1 MIDVQKT
8 LDQVMQIVGLSSLR
22 AMVLCAA
29 LISGIQSHA
38 GPLQALS
45 NVELTLFGQEA
56 WVRGTLP
63 AIVVAEGAALEI
75 GIPETARLASV
86 RARLVDPINVESFEL
101 SRMPHSTSSFLE
113 AALGE
118 AVHIRQ
124 GPDRASVEGVLVASS
139 PLMVQTREGLQ
150 NAQFEDLIFPALSL
164 NDRSSIK
171 MTLSGDGPLEGQLQY
186 AADGLSWKAIYDL
199 RYFPERRRVFIEPWA
214 QISNTTSQSFQDA
227 SLALNAGELNRIDRP
242 LPAQPEFSR
251 MSLAASE
258 DLAMS
263 ERQSTG
269 LYHQW
274 QLRQRVDLP
283 SRSDIKVALQ
293 APFEA
298 EAEVFYRIKSQVQS
312 YRPEADSRAVT
323 VPGFLRVTPASIE
336 DEGAAP
342 IAAGL
347 ARVFNVTAQDEEFF
361 QGEDRVSTVQRGKP
375 FEVALGQAF
384 DIRLRRKITGFRVL
398 GNRAR
403 EIGLDLQLENTGESD
418 AKVILIESVGGDFTL
433 IDASSELEVGPN
445 QSIIGDLKILK
456 GEKRKLAYK
465 IRINF

>member
-63 AIVVAEGAALEI
+63 AIVVAEGATLEI

-150 NAQFEDLIFPALSL
+150 NAQFEGLIFPALSL

-214 QISNTTSQSFQDA
+214 QIS
-227 SLALNAGELNRIDRP
+227 IDRP

-274 QLRQRVDLP
+274 QLRQRVDIP

-361 QGEDRVSTVQRGKP
+361 QGEDRVSTVPRGEP